1 METRIIRDL
10 APFISLFL
18 LALAGPPD
26 HVMCTPPSG
35 SPTVSSLPAPEHPFP
50 GPIPGFSRRQ
60 DPPVSQ
66 EARASGPVPKAGQFT
81 RQEGRDICPDPRRL
95 DHLVIN
101 NARLHGVDQKLVWA
115 VMRRESGFN
124 PRAVSP
130 KGAMGLMQLM
140 PGTAVL
146 MGVTDPFDVEQN
158 IAGGVKYLSQCLS
171 RFKGDVCLALAAY
184 NAGPETVEKYRGCPP
199 FPETQDYVA
208 AVLRDY
214 SGKSPEK
221 GRRLAA
227 RNAPAAGDMPTPPE
241 ASGLQWKVPTP
252 HWRLRSPEINIQ
264 APRWK
269 GQGRLS
275 PAGAAPSCQPDS
287 HSRDNLQKITNL
299 SME

>member
-1 METRIIRDL
+1 METRIIRDF
-10 APFISLFL
+10 ASFISLFL
-18 LALAGPPD
+18 LALAGPPG
-26 HVMCTPPSG
+26 HAIGTHPSG
-35 SPTVSSLPAPEHPFP
+35 SLTVSIPAALEHPFS
-50 GPIPGFSRRQ
+50 GPMAGISRRQ
-60 DPPVSQ
+60 DPQVSL
-66 EARASGPVPKAGQFT
+66 EPKPLRSGSKAGQFT
-81 RQEGRDICPDPRRL
+81 RQEGKDIGPEARRL

-184 NAGPETVEKYRGCPP
+184 NAGPETVEKYHGCPP
-199 FPETQDYVA
+199 FPETQNYVA

-214 SGKSPEK
+214 SGKSPPK
-221 GRRLAA
+221 GWRLAA
-227 RNAPAAGDMPTPPE
+227 RNAPAAGDMSNPPE

-252 HWRLRSPEINIQ
+252 HWRLKEPEINIQ

-269 GQGRLS
+269 GQDRLS
-275 PAGAAPSCQPDS
+275 PPLRLLPASRQP
-287 HSRDNLQKITNL
+287 LPG
-299 SME
+299 